1 MSIVLILGS
10 APNVTAVKD
19 WPKSLFTKIL
29 AINNAWL
36 VRPDW
41 DAAIYAW
48 DFPLK
53 NRPTP
58 EGDQRIIEE
67 DCFVPV
73 QNDYGGFVY
82 SGGTMAFTAGYFA
95 LGHYKPKVLAF
106 MGCDMVYTNML
117 KTHFYG
123 VGTADPLREDIT
135 LRDLEAKSVRLQVMG
150 ARQGCAVV
158 NLSHDPSRL
167 TFPCA
172 ELDSLGQTKPDSFN
186 ENLVTKALELER
198 NLGYYTPSGRY
209 WEDESRFNADKI
221 DELDKLWSHI
231 KTRE

>member
-10 APNVTAVKD
+10 APNVTAVRD
-19 WPKSLFTKIL
+19 WPKSLFTNIL

-58 EGDQRIIEE
+58 QNNQQVIEE
-67 DCFVPV
+67 DSFVPV
-73 QNDYGGFVY
+73 QNNYGGFVY

-106 MGCDMVYTNML
+106 MGCDMVYTKTKN
-117 KTHFYG
+117 THFYG
-123 VGTADPLREDIT
+123 SGTADPLRAT
-135 LRDLEAKSVRLQVMG
+135 TSHRG
-150 ARQGCAVV
+150 A
-158 NLSHDPSRL
+158 
-167 TFPCA
+167 
-172 ELDSLGQTKPDSFN
+172 TKLCRGEF
-186 ENLVTKALELER
+186 
-198 NLGYYTPSGRY
+198 
-209 WEDESRFNADKI
+209 I
-221 DELDKLWSHI
+221 
-231 KTRE
+231 

>member
-1 MSIVLILGS
+1 
-10 APNVTAVKD
+10 
-19 WPKSLFTKIL
+19 
-29 AINNAWL
+29 
-36 VRPDW
+36 
-41 DAAIYAW
+41 
-48 DFPLK
+48 
-53 NRPTP
+53 
-58 EGDQRIIEE
+58 
-67 DCFVPV
+67 
-73 QNDYGGFVY
+73 
-82 SGGTMAFTAGYFA
+82 MAFTAGYFA
-95 LGHYKPKVLAF
+95 LGHYEPKVLAF

-209 WEDESRFNADKI
+209 WEDESRFNTDKI

-231 KTRE
+231 KTRGRMRPCEFINIYLSDLPSIFSISALLSDIASTIHVTLLHCPKTSLYQSV

>member
-10 APNVTAVKD
+10 APNVTAVRD
-19 WPKSLFTKIL
+19 WPKSLFTNIL

-36 VRPDW
+36 VSPDW

-58 EGDQRIIEE
+58 QNNQQVIEE
-67 DCFVPV
+67 DSFVPV
-73 QNDYGGFVY
+73 QNNYGGFVY

-106 MGCDMVYTNML
+106 MGCDMVYTKTKN
-117 KTHFYG
+117 THFYG
-123 VGTADPLREDIT
+123 SGTADPLRDDVT
-135 LRDLEAKSVRLQVMG
+135 LRDLEAKSVRLQAMG

-158 NLSHDPSRL
+158 NLSKDPSRL
-167 TFPCA
+167 RFPRA
-172 ELDSLGQTKPDSFN
+172 ALNSIAQEKPNSFN
-186 ENLVTKALELER
+186 EELITQALDLEQ
-198 NLGYYTPSGRY
+198 NLGYYVPSGRY
-209 WEDESRFNADKI
+209 WEKESRFNSSEI
-221 DELDKLWSHI
+221 DALDALWRR
-231 KTRE
+231 TTLG

>member
-10 APNVTAVKD
+10 ATNVTAVRD
-19 WPKSLFTKIL
+19 WPKSLFTNIL

-58 EGDQRIIEE
+58 QNNQQVIEE
-67 DCFVPV
+67 DSFVPV
-73 QNDYGGFVY
+73 QNNYGGFVY

-106 MGCDMVYTNML
+106 MGCDMVYTKTKN
-117 KTHFYG
+117 THFYG
-123 VGTADPLREDIT
+123 SGTADPLRDDVT
-135 LRDLEAKSVRLQVMG
+135 LRDLEAKSVRLQAMG

-158 NLSHDPSRL
+158 NLSQDPSRL
-167 TFPCA
+167 KFPRT
-172 ELDSLGQTKPDSFN
+172 ELHSVAQAKPDSFN
-186 ENLVTKALELER
+186 EELITQALDLEQ
-198 NLGYYTPSGRY
+198 NLGYYVPSGSY
-209 WEDESRFNADKI
+209 WEEESHFNSSEI
-221 DELDKLWSHI
+221 DALDALWRR
-231 KTRE
+231 TTLE